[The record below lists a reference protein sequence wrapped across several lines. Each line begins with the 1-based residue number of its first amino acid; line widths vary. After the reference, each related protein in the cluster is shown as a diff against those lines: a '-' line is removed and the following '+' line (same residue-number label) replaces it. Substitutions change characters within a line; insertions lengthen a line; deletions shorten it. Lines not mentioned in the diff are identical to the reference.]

1 MKLPLNLKI
10 KSNQKNLRIIAISTL
25 LVLGS
30 ILFLLTGPEVFNL
43 VESKVSS
50 GNLEEAVN
58 FTSSV
63 LAETTPP
70 VQTPKI
76 QIVSSNIEAPK
87 ISAVSALAFD
97 VETNQLLF
105 QKNINQRLALAS
117 TTKIMTAIIASE
129 HFTSADI
136 LTVPTE
142 AIVGGSSMELSGG
155 ERLTFRSLLY
165 GMMLNSGNDAAF
177 TIAMNYPGGY
187 DAFVSK
193 MNGRVLEMG
202 LKDTHFDNP
211 AGFDSP
217 TNYSSAYDLLQI
229 GIASMQ
235 NVKLGRVFSTKETSV
250 TSIDKTQIHVL
261 KNLNKLLSQEGVVG
275 IKTGTTEKAGESF
288 VGLVEKNSHT
298 ILIVVL
304 NSNDRFGETKELID
318 WIFTNYS
325 WQVN

>member
-1 MKLPLNLKI
+1 MKLPP
-10 KSNQKNLRIIAISTL
+10 QKNLKVIAVSII

-76 QIVSSNIEAPK
+76 EIVSSNIEAPK
-87 ISAVSALAFD
+87 ISAVAALAFD
-97 VETNQLLF
+97 PEMEQLLF
-105 QKNINQRLALAS
+105 QKNIHQRLALAS

-129 HFTSADI
+129 HFTSADV

-187 DAFVSK
+187 DAFVSR
-193 MNGRVLEMG
+193 MNERALEMG
-202 LKDTHFDNP
+202 LEDTHFDNP

-229 GIASMQ
+229 GIAAMQ
-235 NVKLGRVFSTKETSV
+235 NAKLGRVFSTKETSV
-250 TSIDKTQIHVL
+250 TSIDKTQIHIL
-261 KNLNKLLSQEGVVG
+261 KNLNKLLNQNGVLG

-288 VGLVEKNSHT
+288 VGLIKKNGHT
-298 ILIVVL
+298 ILTVML